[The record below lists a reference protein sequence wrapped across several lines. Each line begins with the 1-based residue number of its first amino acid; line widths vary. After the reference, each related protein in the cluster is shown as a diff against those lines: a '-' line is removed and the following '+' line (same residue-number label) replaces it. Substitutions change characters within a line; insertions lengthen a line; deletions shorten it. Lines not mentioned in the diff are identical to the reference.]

1 MKKIAFILGLPIL
14 LINCSNEV
22 DSLNETNLSSENK
35 GGPQITNKNERIPV
49 YRFYNGRNH
58 FYSTNY
64 NEGVNNGYSYE
75 GILGYSAM
83 GGSGIPVAVRRF
95 YYAAKNDHFYTL
107 SNPAVDTNNPFN
119 VNWYFAANMF
129 LAYSPSDNGMK
140 IYQYFNPSKV
150 DHFYTS
156 NYGELGAGGQGYN
169 YEGVAFRLDQ

>member
-1 MKKIAFILGLPIL
+1 MRKIAFILGLPML

-22 DSLNETNLSSENK
+22 ESLNETNPSSANK
-35 GGPQITNKNERIPV
+35 AESQATNKNTGIAV

-64 NEGVNNGYSYE
+64 SEGINNGYSYE
-75 GILGYSAM
+75 GILGYSVA
-83 GGSGIPVAVRRF
+83 GGTLVRRF

-107 SNPAVDTNNPFN
+107 SNPAVDPNNPFN

-129 LAYSPSDNGMK
+129 AAYDPADPTGVR

-150 DHFYTS
+150 DHFYTN